1 MFILFLVV
9 MDKRFYN
16 FKVVFIFIFG
26 VVDFFVGVVFV
37 GILIMK
43 VNEKIYDYCFIWIGF
58 IILICVVFIFSLMCI
73 VLEWFIVIIYFL
85 NYKLFVFRNRVVVII
100 VVVWIVLMGIGFLFL
115 FGWRNDSYY

>member
-1 MFILFLVV
+1 MLILFLVV

-58 IILICVVFIFSLMCI
+58 IIFICVVFIFSLMCI

>member
-58 IILICVVFIFSLMCI
+58 IIFICVVFIFSLMCI

>member
-1 MFILFLVV
+1 MLILFLVV

-58 IILICVVFIFSLMCI
+58 IIFICVVFIFSLMCI

-100 VVVWIVLMGIGFLFL
+100 VIVWIVLMGIGFLFL

>member
-58 IILICVVFIFSLMCI
+58 IIFICVVFIFSLMCI

-85 NYKLFVFRNRVVVII
+85 NYKLFVFKNRVVVII